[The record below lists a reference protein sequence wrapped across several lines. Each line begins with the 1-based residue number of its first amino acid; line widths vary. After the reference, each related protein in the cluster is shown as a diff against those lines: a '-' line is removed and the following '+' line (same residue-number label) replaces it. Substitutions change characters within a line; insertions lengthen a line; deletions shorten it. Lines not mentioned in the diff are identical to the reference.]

1 MSYFTHFSP
10 SILHLWNLV
19 SIWHLIQTSHISHA
33 HQPHM
38 ATYAM
43 GSIGSMFPSCL
54 KTCILKVSIKCAP
67 LGCSYLLTP
76 HRGIHARQPFSCSHW
91 SLCWKRSVSDL
102 MLITWSLCEHPQGFV
117 RDIGLILASASV
129 LPPEICSRK
138 RKVTFFFFWKVTFF
152 VLIFV
157 KIFAWPKRQP
167 AQVGSS
173 QEPLYLQR
181 FLPRPR
187 PHPAH

>member
-138 RKVTFFFFWKVTFF
+138 RKVTFF